1 MSNGSWQEHFA
12 KLPVLGEE
20 YGTSNAQHLSQW
32 LISKQILMCK
42 GREVSHLTPL
52 NSGSET
58 VLSEC
63 VYSRVVPYV
72 NEDALAATAFSHHC
86 LLKDLSSY
94 RVMFRQPLA
103 TDAFSRTL
111 VG

>member
-12 KLPVLGEE
+12 KLPVLREQ

-32 LISKQILMCK
+32 LKQIFDEPVEMKIDLKILVCK

-63 VYSRVVPYV
+63 VYSG
-72 NEDALAATAFSHHC
+72 L
-86 LLKDLSSY
+86 
-94 RVMFRQPLA
+94 
-103 TDAFSRTL
+103 
-111 VG
+111 